1 MTFTIQYPDGKHGK
15 AGFCRRFGLNAYY
28 EGKHWGQRKKD
39 VDELHAMTLAAMR
52 RAKIPQRLFERP
64 VKVKFYWDDGLD
76 VDNHAVI
83 GKCVVDAMK
92 GYILHDDRRKWLKAV
107 SHEMWN
113 GGCIKVEVSEVDET

>member
-1 MTFTIQYPDGKHGK
+1 MTFTIQYPLGKKGK
-15 AGFCRRFGLNAYY
+15 SDFCRRFGLNAYY

-39 VDELHAMTLAAMR
+39 AEELHAMAAAAMR

-64 VKVKFYWDDGLD
+64 VKVKFYWDNGLD

-92 GYILHDDRRKWLKAV
+92 GRILHDDNRKWLRGV
-107 SHEMWN
+107 SHEVWN
-113 GGCIKVEVSEVDET
+113 GGCIRVEICEVEL

>member
-1 MTFTIQYPDGKHGK
+1 MTFTIQYPLGKKGK
-15 AGFCRRFGLNAYY
+15 SDFCRRFGLNAYY

-39 VDELHAMTLAAMR
+39 AEELHAMTLAAMR
-52 RAKIPQRLFERP
+52 RARLPQRLFECP

-76 VDNHAVI
+76 VDDHAVI

-92 GYILHDDRRKWLKAV
+92 GRVLHDDRRKWLRGV

-113 GGCIKVEVSEVDET
+113 GGCIKVEVSEVEL